1 MKDPD
6 DDTEMITLIET
17 EEGYEGADLEP
28 GVVTNPIIIC
38 PHFRNWCPL
47 YQTFLPNFPTKLS
60 ADYVKHLP

>member
-28 GVVTNPIIIC
+28 GVVTNSMIGLFIDSFINLDQDRPK
-38 PHFRNWCPL
+38 FW
-47 YQTFLPNFPTKLS
+47 
-60 ADYVKHLP
+60 